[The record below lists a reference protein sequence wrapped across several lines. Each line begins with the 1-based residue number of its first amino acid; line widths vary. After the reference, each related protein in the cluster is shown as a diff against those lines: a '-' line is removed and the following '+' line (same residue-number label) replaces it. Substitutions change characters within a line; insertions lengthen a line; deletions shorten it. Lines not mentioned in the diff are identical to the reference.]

1 MKKIFIFSIPFLLLI
16 FLFGS
21 RFLIVEKSF
30 IFGSFLNLFKGL
42 SGKIF
47 SFSEY
52 EVGGVNLSQIV
63 LENESLKAKYGIE
76 SSRPYVF
83 DFKGEKL
90 IKSKVYSSYPF
101 SNKALLEINS
111 GSKNGVVKGDAV
123 LFNAT
128 YFIGEISEVYD
139 DFSVV
144 KTIFDPSWKM
154 SVKIGSQLADSLF
167 VGGRNPKL
175 TLISKKNN
183 IIEGDD
189 VISASKFYSYGLT
202 IGKVK
207 NITNASGSGFLESEI
222 TFPYDLA
229 IVAEVEVV
237 SK

>member
-1 MKKIFIFSIPFLLLI
+1 M
-16 FLFGS
+16 
-21 RFLIVEKSF
+21 
-30 IFGSFLNLFKGL
+30 
-42 SGKIF
+42 
-47 SFSEY
+47 
-52 EVGGVNLSQIV
+52 
-63 LENESLKAKYGIE
+63 
-76 SSRPYVF
+76 
-83 DFKGEKL
+83 
-90 IKSKVYSSYPF
+90 
-101 SNKALLEINS
+101 
-111 GSKNGVVKGDAV
+111 
-123 LFNAT
+123 FNAT